1 MTQPGHPWRIK
12 DMTPGAVR
20 DRLLERPT
28 LIVPVGTTE
37 QHGPHL
43 PLGCDTIVVERLAD
57 DLSAMFKVPRAPTV
71 EYGVHASANLFPG
84 GAALRRRTLHRVMNE
99 LIESWEE
106 GAGVRE
112 FVVLTAQASEA
123 HLEALSTIRT
133 DAATVQ
139 VIDIFSL
146 EFGSLLERP
155 GAPIQGG
162 ELDTSLLLYIAPEL
176 VRMELAQDFA
186 LTPAMLAR
194 YRPGHTRRLP
204 TGSPGSVGFPSL
216 ASAQKGELL
225 YRFIL
230 DRIRS
235 CLAGT

>member
-1 MTQPGHPWRIK
+1 
-12 DMTPGAVR
+12 MTPGAVR
-20 DRLLERPT
+20 TRLQERPG

-43 PLGCDTIVVERLAD
+43 PLGCDTIIVEHLAD
-57 DLSAMFKVPRAPTV
+57 DLSAEFGILRAPTV
-71 EYGVHASANLFPG
+71 EFGVHAATHALPG
-84 GAALRRRTLHRVMNE
+84 GASLRRRTLHRVMNE

-112 FVVLTAQASEA
+112 FVILTAQASEA

-133 DAATVQ
+133 NDARAQ
-139 VIDIFSL
+139 VIDV
-146 EFGSLLERP
+146 FGLDFGPLLERP

-162 ELDTSLLLYIAPEL
+162 ELDTSLLLYLAADT
-176 VRMELAQDFA
+176 VHMELARDFA
-186 LTPAMLAR
+186 ITPDMLQR

-204 TGSPGSVGFPSL
+204 EGSPGSIGFPSL
-216 ASAQKGELL
+216 ASPQKGELL

-230 DRIRS
+230 DRIRA
-235 CLAGT
+235 CLV

>member
-1 MTQPGHPWRIK
+1 MTQSSQPWRIK
-12 DMTPGAVR
+12 EMTPGAVR
-20 DRLLERPT
+20 ARLQERPG

-43 PLGCDTIVVERLAD
+43 PLGCDTIIVEHLAD
-57 DLSAMFKVPRAPTV
+57 DLSAEFGILRAPTV
-71 EYGVHASANLFPG
+71 EYGVHAPAHAFPG
-84 GAALRRRTLHRVMNE
+84 GASLRRRTLHRVMNE

-112 FVVLTAQASEA
+112 FVILTAQASEA

-133 DAATVQ
+133 NDARVQ
-139 VIDIFSL
+139 VIDVFSL
-146 EFGSLLERP
+146 EFGPLLERP

-162 ELDTSLLLYIAPEL
+162 ELDTSLLLHLAPDT
-176 VRMELAQDFA
+176 VHMELARDFA
-186 LTPAMLAR
+186 VTPEMLHR

-204 TGSPGSVGFPSL
+204 EGSPGSIGFPSL
-216 ASAQKGELL
+216 ASPQKGELL

-230 DRIRS
+230 DRIRT
-235 CLAGT
+235 CLV

>member
-1 MTQPGHPWRIK
+1 MTQPGQPWRIK

-20 DRLLERPT
+20 TRLQERPA

-43 PLGCDTIVVERLAD
+43 PLGCDTIIVEHLAD
-57 DLSAMFKVPRAPTV
+57 DLSAEFGILRAPTV
-71 EYGVHASANLFPG
+71 EYGVHAPAHAFPG
-84 GAALRRRTLHRVMNE
+84 GASLRRRTLHRVMNE

-112 FVVLTAQASEA
+112 FVILTAQASEA

-133 DAATVQ
+133 NDARVQ
-139 VIDIFSL
+139 VIDVFSL
-146 EFGSLLERP
+146 EFGPLLERP

-162 ELDTSLLLYIAPEL
+162 ELDTSLLLHLAPET
-176 VRMELAQDFA
+176 VHMDLARDFA
-186 LTPAMLAR
+186 VTPEMLQR

-204 TGSPGSVGFPSL
+204 EGSPGSIGFPSL
-216 ASAQKGELL
+216 ASPQKGELL

-230 DRIRS
+230 DRIRA
-235 CLAGT
+235 CLV